1 MNMKPFCLAIGLAL
15 LGAAGT
21 PSALAGGD
29 VDTAY
34 QEVTQAI
41 QSKDAKRVIEAQ
53 PVIEKLWPQK
63 PDAYFA
69 SVKDAAGTL
78 DAAAANPAARSAI
91 SNLFSS
97 MIEKTIPSAPDAA
110 VSCLEA
116 KQDAILYFL
125 NFREVREDKTNL
137 LALARHVGTI
147 RSQIIPNFVPK
158 TVYVNPPGLMDA
170 TPAQAQQIIQE
181 NEQNKAYNQWQQSL
195 ADANT
200 ILTFHL
206 LHDAARVAGKQ
217 PENAGF
223 VKDLSVAARL
233 TEDQQRQLQ

>member
-1 MNMKPFCLAIGLAL
+1 MKMNACFLATGFAL
-15 LGAAGT
+15 FGAVWTPGTAAG
-21 PSALAGGD
+21 AD
-29 VDTAY
+29 VDAVD
-34 QEVTQAI
+34 QQVSQAI
-41 QSKDAKRVIEAQ
+41 QSKDAKEVMAVL

-63 PDAYFA
+63 PDVYFA
-69 SVKDAAGTL
+69 SAKNAAGAL
-78 DAAAANPAARSAI
+78 DAAAASPDTRGAI

-97 MIEKTIPSAPDAA
+97 MIEKTMPSAPESATP
-110 VSCLEA
+110 CLEA
-116 KQDAILYFL
+116 KDDAILYFL

-181 NEQNKAYNQWQQSL
+181 NQRNQAYNNWQQSL
-195 ADANT
+195 STANT
-200 ILTFHL
+200 ILTFQL
-206 LHDAARVAGKQ
+206 LLDAARVAGKQ

-223 VKDLSVAARL
+223 VKDVSTAASL
-233 TEDQQRQLQ
+233 APEEQGQLQ

>member
-1 MNMKPFCLAIGLAL
+1 MNMKAYCLAIGLAL
-15 LGAAGT
+15 MGAVWS

-41 QSKDAKRVIEAQ
+41 QSKDAQRVIEAQ
-53 PVIEKLWPQK
+53 PAIEKLWPQK

-78 DAAAANPAARSAI
+78 DAAAAEPAARSAI

-97 MIEKTIPSAPDAA
+97 MIEKTIPSAPAA
-110 VSCLEA
+110 AAGFLEA

-125 NFREVREDKTNL
+125 NFREVREDQTNL
-137 LALARHVGTI
+137 LALARYVGTI

-158 TVYVNPPGLMDA
+158 TVYANPPGLMDA

-195 ADANT
+195 AIANT
-200 ILTFHL
+200 LLTFQL
-206 LHDAARVAGKQ
+206 LHNAAHLSARHLV
-217 PENAGF
+217 NAGF
-223 VKDLSVAARL
+223 VKDLSTAAHL
-233 TEDQQRQLQ
+233 AQDEQSQLQ

>member
-1 MNMKPFCLAIGLAL
+1 MNTKPYCLAIGLAL
-15 LGAAGT
+15 MGAAGT

-41 QSKDAKRVIEAQ
+41 QSKDAKQVIAAQ
-53 PVIEKLWPQK
+53 VAIEKLWPQK

-78 DAAAANPAARSAI
+78 DAAKASPETRGAI

-97 MIEKTIPSAPDAA
+97 MIEKPVPTAPESAAA
-110 VSCLEA
+110 SLEA
-116 KQDAILYFL
+116 KDDAILYFL

-147 RSQIIPNFVPK
+147 RSQIIPNFIPK
-158 TVYVNPPGLMDA
+158 TIYVNPPGLMDA
-170 TPAQAQQIIQE
+170 TPAEAEKIIQE
-181 NEQNKAYNQWQQSL
+181 NEQNKAYNQRQQSL

-200 ILTFHL
+200 ILTFQL
-206 LHDAARVAGKQ
+206 LHDAARVAGQQ

-223 VKDLSVAARL
+223 VKDVSTAARL
-233 TEDQQRQLQ
+233 VPEEQSQLQ

>member
-1 MNMKPFCLAIGLAL
+1 MVVAWL
-15 LGAAGT
+15 
-21 PSALAGGD
+21 PSALASE

-34 QEVTQAI
+34 QKVTQAI
-41 QSKDAKRVIEAQ
+41 QSKDAEQIIKAQ
-53 PVIEKLWPQK
+53 PAIEKLWPQK

-97 MIEKTIPSAPDAA
+97 MIEKNIPTAPESATP
-110 VSCLEA
+110 CLEA

-125 NFREVREDKTNL
+125 NFREVREDQTNL
-137 LALARHVGTI
+137 LALARYVGTI
-147 RSQIIPNFVPK
+147 RGQIIPNFVPR
-158 TVYVNPPGLMDA
+158 TVYVNPPGLIEA

-181 NEQNKAYNQWQQSL
+181 NQQNIAYNNWQQSL
-195 ADANT
+195 ATANT

-206 LHDAARVAGKQ
+206 LHNAAHLSAKK
-217 PENAGF
+217 PENAAL
-223 VKDLSVAARL
+223 VKDLSAAARL
-233 TEDQQRQLQ
+233 TQDEQSQLH